1 MHFRLKEIF
10 SDYVVS
16 GKFPESLYMP
26 YSIFKFFWPVQVLIV
41 GKRAEEVAGEVR
53 RVIEQLGSNNPKP
66 GRYSLSDIQLFFIHL
81 LLNRKGIPSYK
92 KNLS

>member
-1 MHFRLKEIF
+1 MPFSLKENF
-10 SDYVVS
+10 SGYVVS

-41 GKRAEEVAGEVR
+41 GKRAEEVAGEV
-53 RVIEQLGSNNPKP
+53 IEQLGSNNPKP
-66 GRYSLSDIQLFFIHL
+66 GRYSLSDIQLFFFHL
-81 LLNRKGIPSYK
+81 LLNRKGIPSCK